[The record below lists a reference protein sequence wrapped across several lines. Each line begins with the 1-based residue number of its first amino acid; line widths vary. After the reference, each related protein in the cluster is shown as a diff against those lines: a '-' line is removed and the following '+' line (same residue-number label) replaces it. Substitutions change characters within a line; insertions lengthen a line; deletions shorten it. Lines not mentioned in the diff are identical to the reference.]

1 MLGRKGEKGGWVIF
15 KENPTGGGGVRV
27 KFPMKML
34 SPLLLV
40 ESQDQFSDWLKDRYT
55 VYTQLV
61 YMFQSTSDHSVGRRS
76 N

>member
-15 KENPTGGGGVRV
+15 KENPTGGVVRV

-61 YMFQSTSDHSVGRRS
+61 YMFQSTSDHSVSRRS